1 MDLTYKASCEELN
14 DLQRT
19 FNKVAKMIK
28 ITNKTVRDGYE
39 LRALLDYAE
48 ALSVFEE
55 FQIDH

>member
-19 FNKVAKMIK
+19 FNKVAKMPK
-28 ITNKTVRDGYE
+28 ITNKTVREGYE

-55 FQIDH
+55 F